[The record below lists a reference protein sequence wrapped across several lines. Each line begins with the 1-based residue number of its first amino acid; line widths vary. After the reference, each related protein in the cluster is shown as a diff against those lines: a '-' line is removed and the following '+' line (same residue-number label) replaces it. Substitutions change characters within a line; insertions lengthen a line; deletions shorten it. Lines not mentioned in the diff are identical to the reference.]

1 MHIASII
8 IGFAIG
14 ACAAGIMAYV
24 LFQHRKN
31 AGAAS
36 TKIAENPADGKC
48 IPDDTGNAPLSFTL
62 DEVGKLIFGED
73 EDGQAA
79 DADGDGLDDLLTP
92 QSVHK

>member
-14 ACAAGIMAYV
+14 ACVSGIMAYV
-24 LFQHRKN
+24 LFRRRKN
-31 AGAAS
+31 AGIACTETAERRAA
-36 TKIAENPADGKC
+36 DKC
-48 IPDDTGNAPLSFTL
+48 IPDDTGSAPLSFTL
-62 DEVGKLIFGED
+62 DEVGRLIFGEN

-92 QSVHK
+92 QPVHK